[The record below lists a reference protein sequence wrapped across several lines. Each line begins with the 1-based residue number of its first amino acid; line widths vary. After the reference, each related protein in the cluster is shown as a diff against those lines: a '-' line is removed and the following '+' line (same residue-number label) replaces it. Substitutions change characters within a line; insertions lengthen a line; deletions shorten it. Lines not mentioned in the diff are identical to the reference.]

1 MHTSKGRNR
10 IFDNPL
16 SKKTSNQIS
25 MCYIILCY
33 CEFIFRVVFGELSP
47 GAAVV
52 GGVLAQEIIKAVS
65 HKDAP
70 IRNHFFFNGATDFNG
85 VVEAIG
91 FWTDFV
97 TIFPSFFS

>member
-1 MHTSKGRNR
+1 
-10 IFDNPL
+10 
-16 SKKTSNQIS
+16 

-91 FWTDFV
+91 F
-97 TIFPSFFS
+97 

>member
-1 MHTSKGRNR
+1 MV
-10 IFDNPL
+10 L
-16 SKKTSNQIS
+16 
-25 MCYIILCY
+25 
-33 CEFIFRVVFGELSP
+33 GELSP
-47 GAAVV
+47 AAAVV

-91 FWTDFV
+91 FWID
-97 TIFPSFFS
+97 

>member
-1 MHTSKGRNR
+1 MHTSKSRNR
-10 IFDNPL
+10 IFDRQRNPL
-16 SKKTSNQIS
+16 FHGNVTVN
-25 MCYIILCY
+25 
-33 CEFIFRVVFGELSP
+33 FFRVVFGELSP
-47 GAAVV
+47 AAAVL

-91 FWTDFV
+91 F
-97 TIFPSFFS
+97 